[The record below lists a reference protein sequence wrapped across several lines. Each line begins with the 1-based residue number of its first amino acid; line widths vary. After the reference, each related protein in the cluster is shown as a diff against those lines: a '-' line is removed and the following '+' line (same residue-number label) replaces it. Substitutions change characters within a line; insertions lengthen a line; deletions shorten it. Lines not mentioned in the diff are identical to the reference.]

1 MGTWRKVHLKP
12 TGGPRV
18 NEGFQEVLI
27 ELNFEE
33 IRGGQIEQRKRCHSR
48 WKALY
53 HTAVSG
59 GWRGQWECGG
69 EAEGEDED

>member
-12 TGGPRV
+12 TGGLRV

-33 IRGGQIEQRKRCHSR
+33 IRGGQIVQRKRYHSR
-48 WKALY
+48 WKAL
-53 HTAVSG
+53 
-59 GWRGQWECGG
+59 
-69 EAEGEDED
+69 